1 MSEHIITKIEINRYL
16 QVMLGRADMIDWWW
30 HSSNKAFD
38 GKTPNAVYL
47 ADEEGRKRVYQY
59 VLSCSDGQW

>member
-1 MSEHIITKIEINRYL
+1 MTEHIITKIEINRYL
-16 QVMLGRADMIDWWW
+16 QAMLGRADLIDRWW

-38 GKTPNAVYL
+38 NKTPNAVYL

-59 VLSCSDGQW
+59 VLGSADGHH